1 MKSATNTQKQCVLE
15 HPVLDTYTASRL
27 LRSDGATL
35 AGVTVAVVAPLL
47 FLAGGTAAEV
57 VGAARG
63 KRCMQKSYLT
73 ALQGSLPRRNVHPA
87 LAPGLHIVC
96 VGNVV
101 SLRECLLIH
110 G

>member
-47 FLAGGTAAEV
+47 FLAGGTAEEV
-57 VGAARG
+57 VVTAGRTREGDGG
-63 KRCMQKSYLT
+63 KYACK
-73 ALQGSLPRRNVHPA
+73 N
-87 LAPGLHIVC
+87 
-96 VGNVV
+96 
-101 SLRECLLIH
+101 LI
-110 G
+110 